1 MARRSHRP
9 YKFLDIHHSVDGLVA
24 TGLGI
29 LSILMLVG
37 EMIMTVQ
44 SRGQVGGIAGYMGVI
59 AFCSTVV
66 GLIFSIL
73 SWKDEETMDTFKR
86 IGTFMN
92 IILILL
98 NLVIILLGIFA
109 G

>member
-9 YKFLDIHHSVDGLVA
+9 YKFQDIHHSVDGLVA

-59 AFCSTVV
+59 A
-66 GLIFSIL
+66 
-73 SWKDEETMDTFKR
+73 
-86 IGTFMN
+86 
-92 IILILL
+92 
-98 NLVIILLGIFA
+98 
-109 G
+109 

>member
-1 MARRSHRP
+1 
-9 YKFLDIHHSVDGLVA
+9 
-24 TGLGI
+24 
-29 LSILMLVG
+29 MLVG